1 MPLDIKD
8 LRILTALQDSNSL
21 VAAAERLHL
30 TQSALSHK
38 IRKLEE
44 DFGLKLF
51 ARKSRP
57 LRFTAG
63 GKRLLALAD
72 QVLPAVDEAER
83 DLARLG
89 SGDFA
94 RLHIAIECHSCFE
107 WLMPVMDRYRGR
119 WPGVAMDLSQAFSF
133 EALPALA
140 RGDVDLV
147 ITSDP
152 QATAGID
159 YDPLFQYQA
168 LLALAPDHAL
178 ARRRY
183 IEPEDL
189 ADETLITYPVEP
201 ERLDVYAKFLEPAGV
216 QPAHRRTAELTV
228 MILQLVASGRGVAV
242 LPDWALAEH
251 LTRDYVAA
259 RPLTREGLWGTL
271 FGAVRTEE
279 RQLPFIDDFL
289 RAARGA
295 RRSVLRSGGTRP
307 RETTREPRHSIPRS
321 GSGPAD

>member
-1 MPLDIKD
+1 MVLEIKD
-8 LRILTALQDSNSL
+8 LQVLAALRETNSL
-21 VAAAERLHL
+21 VAAAERMHL

-38 IRKLEE
+38 IRKLE
-44 DFGLKLF
+44 DQLGLKLF

-57 LRFTAG
+57 LRFTAA

-72 QVLPAVDEAER
+72 QVLPAMDEAER

-89 SGDFA
+89 SGDLA

-107 WLMPVMDRYRGR
+107 WLMPVMDRYRTR

-152 QATAGID
+152 QATSGIE

-168 LLALAPDHAL
+168 LIALSPDHAL

-183 IEPEDL
+183 VQPEDL
-189 ADETLITYPVEP
+189 QEETLITYPVEP
-201 ERLDVYAKFLEPAGV
+201 ERLDVYTKFLHPAGV
-216 QPAHRRTAELTV
+216 EPAHRRTAELTV

-251 LTRDYVAA
+251 LTRNRIVT
-259 RPLTREGLWGTL
+259 RPLTRDGLWGTL
-271 FGAVRTEE
+271 FGAVRAEE
-279 RQLPFIDDFL
+279 RRLPFIEDFL
-289 RAARGA
+289 RTARSARHSVLG
-295 RRSVLRSGGTRP
+295 RRSYDTAPHR
-307 RETTREPRHSIPRS
+307 
-321 GSGPAD
+321 GSEAD